1 MNQPLILFDG
11 VCTFCNAS
19 VNFII
24 DRDARSRFRF
34 APLQGP
40 TGQEIL
46 KRQGLPTDLLDTMLL
61 VEDNN
66 VYTRS
71 TAALRIARYLR
82 FPWNLLSVFL
92 LIPAF
97 LRNAVYSVLAHNR
110 YKWFGQEDAC
120 RIPTPEL
127 RARFLH

>member
-19 VNFII
+19 VHFII
-24 DRDARSRFRF
+24 DRDPQSFFRF
-34 APLQGP
+34 TPLQGS
-40 TGQEIL
+40 TGQETL
-46 KRQGLPTDLLDTMLL
+46 KRYNLSLNQLDTMLL
-61 VEDNN
+61 VEDNQ
-66 VYTRS
+66 VHTRS
-71 TAALRIARYLR
+71 TAALRIARHLR

-92 LIPAF
+92 LVPPVI
-97 LRNAVYSVLAHNR
+97 RNAVYGVIAQNR

-127 RARFLH
+127 RARFLN